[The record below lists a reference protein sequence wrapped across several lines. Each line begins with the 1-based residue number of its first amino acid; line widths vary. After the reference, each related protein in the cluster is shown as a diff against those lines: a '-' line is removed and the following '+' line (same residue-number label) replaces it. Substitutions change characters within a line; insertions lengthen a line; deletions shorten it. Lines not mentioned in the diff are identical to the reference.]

1 MMTAAPPNTV
11 QGRGPNPAQIS
22 RSGWL
27 ISDTLRMADRRA
39 ANGTNANPLSS
50 GDLAAFVAAIEAA
63 SVHGA
68 ADALGLTQSAVTKRL
83 QALERRAGVQL
94 FERGRFGVRPTAAG
108 RLLYPEAKQALAALQ
123 HAQDVLAAHRD
134 IADRALRLAASHT
147 IGEYLL
153 PGWLASFRLLQPE
166 MRAQVQI
173 ARSPSVLQAVREGEA
188 RIGFVEGI
196 DNLDDYNTLTV
207 HRDTLAIVVAADH
220 RWAKRR
226 MIAAADLAREPYFTR
241 EAGSGIRAVVDD
253 ALSSVG
259 ISLAPAFEAAS
270 LQSVKRALA
279 SGGFSLLSPLAVE
292 AEERGGTLRAITLR
306 DVDLSRELHAV
317 HGRHARL
324 SGLARQF
331 WHWLAENIT
340 ARA

>member
-1 MMTAAPPNTV
+1 
-11 QGRGPNPAQIS
+11 
-22 RSGWL
+22 
-27 ISDTLRMADRRA
+27 MADRREA
-39 ANGTNANPLSS
+39 TSPNANPLSAAY
-50 GDLAAFVAAIEAA
+50 LAAFVAAIEAS

-68 ADALGLTQSAVTKRL
+68 ADALDLTQSAVTKRL

-94 FERGRFGVRPTAAG
+94 FQRGRFGVRATPAG

-134 IADRALRLAASHT
+134 IAERALRLAASHT

-173 ARSPSVLQAVREGEA
+173 ATSSGALDAVRHNEA
-188 RIGFVEGI
+188 QIGFVEGL
-196 DNLDDYNTLTV
+196 DNLDEFDILTV
-207 HRDTLAIVVAADH
+207 HRDTIVIVVADGH

-226 MIAAADLAREPYFTR
+226 AIAAADLAAEPYFTR

-253 ALSSVG
+253 ALSRVG
-259 ISLAPAFEAAS
+259 IALAPALEAAS

-279 SGGFSLLSPLAVE
+279 SGGFSLLSPLAIE
-292 AEERGGTLRAITLR
+292 AEERGGTLRAIALK

-317 HGRHARL
+317 HGRSTRL
-324 SGLARQF
+324 TGLARQF
-331 WHWLAENIT
+331 WTWLGENIA